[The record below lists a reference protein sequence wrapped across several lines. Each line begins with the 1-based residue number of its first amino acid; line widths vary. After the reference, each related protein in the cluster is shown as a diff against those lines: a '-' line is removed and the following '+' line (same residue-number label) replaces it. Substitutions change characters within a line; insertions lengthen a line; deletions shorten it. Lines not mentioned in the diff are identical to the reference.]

1 LKSEK
6 VGKTG
11 LSILWLVAGV
21 LMPASVLWAA
31 EPQEKPLDRGK
42 RIYTVQCAGC
52 HGDSGED
59 TPRGEGTKTL
69 PGIHIRRTDDEI
81 GHRFLGL
88 MAELFTEQERADLV
102 AYVKSLKGKKGYEQ
116 PEYLINPVG
125 LKPFVK
131 DPGVRIID
139 LRSEKDY
146 LNAHMP
152 NAVHLDPARL
162 QPIPDPADFAALM
175 TDIGIS
181 DHSYV
186 VAYDD
191 ASGRF
196 AALLWVVL
204 QDYGHN
210 RVRMLDGGWQ
220 AWVREIGTRTHW
232 KPSKRQVTFTPR
244 PRTYTFMQ
252 ASSMIDSKILVIDA
266 GNRQADVSIS
276 PHIPWPRHLPAGR
289 PS

>member
-1 LKSEK
+1 MGRLKKAGRSISLMLI
-6 VGKTG
+6 G
-11 LSILWLVAGV
+11 LFVISSG
-21 LMPASVLWAA
+21 LWAA
-31 EPQEKPLDRGK
+31 EPQEKPLARGK

-52 HGDSGED
+52 HGDSGEE

-81 GHRFLGL
+81 GHRFRGL

-125 LKPFVK
+125 LKPFVT

-175 TDIGIS
+175 TAIGIS
-181 DHSYV
+181 DQSYV

-191 ASGRF
+191 AGGRF
-196 AALLWVVL
+196 SALLWVVL
-204 QDYGHN
+204 QDYDHN
-210 RVRMLDGGWQ
+210 RVSVLDGGWQ

-252 ASSMIDSKILVIDA
+252 ASSMIDSEILVIDA

-276 PHIPWPRHLPAGR
+276 QHMPCMRAPVSI
-289 PS
+289 